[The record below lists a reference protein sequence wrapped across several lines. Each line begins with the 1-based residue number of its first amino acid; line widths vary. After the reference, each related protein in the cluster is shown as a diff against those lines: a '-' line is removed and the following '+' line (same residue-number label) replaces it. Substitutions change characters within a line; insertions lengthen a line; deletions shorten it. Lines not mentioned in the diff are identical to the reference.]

1 MANDGGLWGGACRCV
16 DRAAARIG
24 LDKAMVD
31 RLTQPERVIKVKIP
45 VRRDSG
51 DLELFDGYRVQHN
64 GARGPYKGGIRYHPH
79 ALEDEVKALAMLM
92 TWKCALMDLP
102 FGGAKGGVVC
112 DPKKLSREEVERL
125 TRRLTTE
132 IRRFIGPK
140 RDIPAPDV
148 STGPEV
154 MAWVMDTYSMHEGYT
169 VPEVVTGKP
178 LSIGGSRGRE
188 RATGRG
194 VTVVTKEA
202 CRSNGLE
209 FEDATVAVQGFGNVG
224 SVAAEMLNEWGA
236 RVVAVSDSSGGI
248 HLPGGLDVAE
258 VGGHKAETGSVSGFR
273 GSTDVTNEELLE
285 LDVDVLVPAALENQI
300 TGENASLVEADL
312 VVEAANG
319 PTTPEADEILGE
331 RGITLVPDILANA
344 GGVTVSYFEWVQ
356 NIENY
361 WWDVDRVNSELD
373 EIMTRKFREVRDV
386 YESGEEDMRMA
397 AYRIAVEKVANAVR
411 DRGLW
416 P

>member
-1 MANDGGLWGGACRCV
+1 M